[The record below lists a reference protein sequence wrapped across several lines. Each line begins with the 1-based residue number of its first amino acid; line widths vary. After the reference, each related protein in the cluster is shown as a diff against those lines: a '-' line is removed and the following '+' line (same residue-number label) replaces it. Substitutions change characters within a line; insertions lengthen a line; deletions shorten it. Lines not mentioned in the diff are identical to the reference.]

1 MLSDDLMRY
10 VALYRRLGRS
20 FDEQSRTLHLY
31 ARHAEAHGDQH
42 TLVSRF
48 RDCVQRLRRRY
59 ARANMIPTCT
69 DQNS

>member
-48 RDCVQRLRRRY
+48 RDWCATASSP
-59 ARANMIPTCT
+59 ARARAYYTNLH
-69 DQNS
+69 